1 MTTDYEWASA
11 AVENGL
17 DNMSIKIAEV
27 GESLIEKIQEVI
39 DLMKGKKGEETAIK
53 IGNTLH
59 ERIPHMYR

>member
-1 MTTDYEWASA
+1 M
-11 AVENGL
+11 
-17 DNMSIKIAEV
+17 